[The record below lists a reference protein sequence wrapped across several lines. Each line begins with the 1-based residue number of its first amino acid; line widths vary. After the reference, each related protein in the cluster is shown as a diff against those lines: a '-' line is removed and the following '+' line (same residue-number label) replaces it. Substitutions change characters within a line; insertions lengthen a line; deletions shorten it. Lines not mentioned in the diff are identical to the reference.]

1 MENIFAFGIFVNVF
15 NYIPWTS
22 VFLLTR
28 YVGIR
33 LYIVT
38 YFDEITRIQRRV
50 GDNFSEKGD
59 NGKGSGYAVGMWYLL
74 HLSSDKAWMI
84 STKASYERLSSDI
97 SARVVNN
104 NDDKVPEDQSIIVL
118 ERRGVIESQWLKTRN
133 VNIKHTPRENQTEL
147 MEKIIAHHQVHQNTV
162 VYLWGPPGT
171 GKSMI
176 GLLLAKK
183 LKGAYCN
190 TIKPWQPNNS
200 IDMLYVEFDPASN
213 KPVVLVFDEVDTAI
227 ANIHSEKI
235 EDHKKYA
242 ITTKNKAG
250 WNQMLDQI
258 QRGMYP
264 HLILLM
270 TSNKTPDYIR
280 EMDPSYIRDG
290 RVNLILEL

>member
-1 MENIFAFGIFVNVF
+1 MENILAFGFFVNIF

-28 YVGIR
+28 CVGIR
-33 LYIVT
+33 LYIIT
-38 YFDEITRIQRRV
+38 HFDEITRIQRRV
-50 GDNFSEKGD
+50 GDNFSETSD
-59 NGKGSGYAVGMWYLL
+59 NGKGTGYALGMWYLL
-74 HLSSDKAWMI
+74 HVASDRAWMI

-97 SARVVNN
+97 ATHVFKK
-104 NDDKVPEDQSIIVL
+104 NDKIPEEESIVVL

-147 MEKIIAHHQVHQNTV
+147 MEKIIAHHEVHQNTV

-183 LKGAYCN
+183 LNGAYCN

-200 IDMLYVEFDPASN
+200 LDMLYAEFDPGCN

-227 ANIHSEKI
+227 TNIHSEKI

-242 ITTKNKAG
+242 VMTKNKAG

-280 EMDPSYIRDG
+280 AMDASYIREG